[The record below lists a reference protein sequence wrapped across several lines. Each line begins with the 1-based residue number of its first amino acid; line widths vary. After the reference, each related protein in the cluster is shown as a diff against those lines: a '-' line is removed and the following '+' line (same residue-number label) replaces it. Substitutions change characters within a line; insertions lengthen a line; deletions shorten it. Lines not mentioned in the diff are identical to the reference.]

1 MKRRILVAIAMLLV
15 VAMSLSSCGV
25 IDWVKKFFE
34 QTFLP
39 ETGLTDAPLNAEKL
53 VDFAHGA
60 PDASVFFESD
70 GWSNGDV
77 FNVVWK
83 EHNVHYENGIM
94 RLGITEESETDNG
107 KKYPYTAGEA
117 RSANYYHYGDY
128 VVSMKPSANPGTTS
142 TFFTCTGSYDVK
154 DGTPNPHDEI
164 DIEFLGTDTTHVQ
177 FNFFVDGKGGNEY
190 MYDLGFDASEEFH
203 EYGFRWT
210 EDSITWFVDGKPVYK
225 VTTDKNATPASNL
238 RVVDAIPQTAGRML
252 ANYWCGNMDAWGWM
266 GIYNGETADNG
277 TQYQWIATSAVGAPL
292 NPPSDNPPA
301 GDDDGGEGTTT
312 VQYEFKSDEPA
323 YKLEA
328 TGEPNSVRV
337 KYDDIVGGS
346 WSNVI
351 SWIDGKVNG
360 FNKVEFKLINN
371 AEESVKIVVQL
382 QQGASADKTY
392 ELAAGE
398 ELDCSISYTGTP
410 KIILFFIGS
419 TEGTEEDYYAGDVTI
434 ANMTFSYVEPT
445 TPPSGGEPEQPSTGN
460 SVELGSWW
468 SSNGGVLAV
477 EGTNPATITFNGEA
491 NAWDCCGTSLVT
503 PVTGKNTFSVTITN
517 NGDASAKLRID
528 IKDSNEQICQPV
540 SAVAEGYDL
549 ELLNG
554 DYYIEIPAGQSAD
567 LVVTYNSQS
576 IGYIVVFLDGF
587 RCDGETYNSNVTLSD
602 FAFTQVGSTEPEQPE
617 QPSTGN
623 SVELGSWWSSNGGV
637 LAVEGTNPA
646 TITFNGEAN
655 AWDCCGTSL
664 VTPVTGKNTFSVT
677 ITNNGDASAK
687 LRIDIKDSNEQI
699 CQPVS
704 AVAEGY
710 DLELLNGDYYIEIPA
725 GQSADLVVTYN
736 SQSIGYIVVFLDG
749 FRCDGQTYNSNVTLS
764 DFAFTQVG
772 GTAPEQPEQ
781 PEVLPDG
788 EWLKFDANDI
798 YTLHN
803 EQEYVNSIRITYSE
817 AKNQTYLNINSYIKS
832 QAEGK
837 TTVKFKVTNNGSDS
851 VVLTAKVEKGEY
863 PNNTTLGLA
872 DKIEIAAGETKIITI
887 EYTDT
892 PEMIYFMLDTDWAD
906 PIGTHAGDVTI
917 SNICFSG
924 GAAAPE
930 QPGEGGE
937 PATPP
942 TYVDEYLTFTTYDAY
957 TLSPNN
963 EPTPSLNITYSEI
976 VGGSWGGNICS
987 WVGDKAPGKN
997 TFSVKI
1003 VNNGDE
1009 NVNVWLQIKQETAPE
1024 VFEML
1029 NEGNTT
1035 IAPGE
1040 EKVFTLSY
1048 VGDATHFFFFVDSTH
1063 EAISGTRVGDITMS
1077 NFHFYTAE

>member
-554 DYYIEIPAGQSAD
+554 DYYIEIPAGQSA
-567 LVVTYNSQS
+567 N
-576 IGYIVVFLDGF
+576 
-587 RCDGETYNSNVTLSD
+587 
-602 FAFTQVGSTEPEQPE
+602 
-617 QPSTGN
+617 
-623 SVELGSWWSSNGGV
+623 
-637 LAVEGTNPA
+637 
-646 TITFNGEAN
+646 
-655 AWDCCGTSL
+655 
-664 VTPVTGKNTFSVT
+664 
-677 ITNNGDASAK
+677 
-687 LRIDIKDSNEQI
+687 
-699 CQPVS
+699 
-704 AVAEGY
+704 
-710 DLELLNGDYYIEIPA
+710 
-725 GQSADLVVTYN
+725 LVVTYN